1 MIQCPRGTRDFLPD
15 EMEKRRFY
23 ENRLRHVARTFG
35 FREVETPIFEE
46 AELFILR
53 SGPNVLNE
61 LYAFKDKGDRD
72 IALRP
77 EMTAPA
83 IRMFVNGMSND
94 PKPIKI
100 FYFGQCF
107 RYERPQSGRYRE
119 FFQFGAELIGSATP
133 QTDAEVIAMASSMIE
148 NLGLREYK
156 LRIGHIGVL
165 RQKIAD
171 AGVPKERA
179 AEVLQKLDKK
189 LYDEARPLL
198 SEMGVSE
205 SAMEDIFDLTE
216 TVGGVEVL
224 DKVPGEAG
232 DWLRQVVSYLDA
244 MGVPTPE
251 IDLGVVRGLDY
262 YTGMVFEAEAPALGA
277 EKQIC
282 GGGSYTLSQL
292 FGGEEVFST
301 GFAIGF
307 DRILLAMEKEGQTY
321 EPVGIDAYVV
331 PVTDDMRMK
340 SAEILAMLRR
350 SGISS
355 DMDIMGRKMAKAMKY
370 ASGARARYVVIVGAK
385 ELEEGSV
392 TLRDMASGEQ
402 TLVKIDALAQA
413 IKGRSVPVHLGVQ
426 ESISARDQ
434 LLRPADVPVA
444 HLGYLGGQGLR
455 VLVEVPYAFGLHLV
469 FAAHLLDHE
478 FRIHHEF
485 GFGTAQLYDLGDRR
499 YEPAV
504 LGIVVGVHAEE
515 LCMLMDYLP
524 VLGDDDGVGGF
535 SRVPSGPSV
544 GIYSE
549 HRYSSS
555 LDTLLSPST
564 RRTLALMGASTSS

>member
-402 TLVKIDALAQA
+402 MLVKIDALAQA